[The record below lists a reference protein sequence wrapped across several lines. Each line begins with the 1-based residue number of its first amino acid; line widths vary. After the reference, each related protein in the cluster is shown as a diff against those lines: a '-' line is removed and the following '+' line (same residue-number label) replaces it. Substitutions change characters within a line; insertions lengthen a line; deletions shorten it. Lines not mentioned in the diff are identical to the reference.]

1 MLYAHSIITYV
12 VRMAPTVSPPSQ
24 TTGTPEITPS
34 PHSSTSSI
42 SQGTQTHKNQL
53 KITFYTS
60 SFMSEYVARAS
71 VESCCL
77 LSLFMYL
84 LSTLLW

>member
-1 MLYAHSIITYV
+1 MLYAHRIITYA
-12 VRMAPTVSPPSQ
+12 VRTAPTVSPPSQ
-24 TTGTPEITPS
+24 TTETPEITPS

-77 LSLFMYL
+77 VSLFMYL